1 MLEKNRRLFLHREKR
16 VIGIQVFCSLK
27 NEMESNRIIQ

>member
-27 NEMESNRIIQ
+27 NDMNVRF